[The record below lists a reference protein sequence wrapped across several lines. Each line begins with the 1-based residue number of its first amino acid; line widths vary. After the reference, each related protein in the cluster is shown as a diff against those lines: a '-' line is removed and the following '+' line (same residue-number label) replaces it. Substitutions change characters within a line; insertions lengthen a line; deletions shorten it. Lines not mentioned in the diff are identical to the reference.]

1 MSDPTRK
8 STAMYRFKNKAGE
21 YRWIETT
28 FTNMIGNE
36 AVNGIV
42 LNFHDITERRLAKEA
57 LEESDWKFR
66 ALFEK
71 GPIGVA
77 YHVMVN
83 DSEDKPVNYFFLD
96 ANKSYQELTGVDPRG
111 KMVTE
116 AFPGIENDPFDWIG
130 TFGRVARKGES
141 VRFETFLQSNKRWY
155 DCVGYQ
161 YKPNHFVSAF
171 TDITKRKEAELSL
184 KETNEKLFQAN
195 IELVESK
202 EKAEESEM
210 RFKTLHNATFGGIAI
225 HDKGIIWDCNQGL
238 SEITGYSTDELNG
251 MDGLLLIAESSR
263 ELVMNNILTE
273 YEKPYEVD
281 GLRKNGEHYPLRLE
295 ARKIPYRGKM
305 MRSVEFRDITL
316 QKKIEK
322 DLILAK
328 EKAEES
334 DRLKTAFLANMSHEI
349 RTPMN
354 GILGFTNLLSEPGLT
369 NEEKSGF
376 ISIIQKS
383 GERMLNTVNDLI
395 DISKIE
401 TGQVKLVYEEIN
413 INLQV
418 LYLFGFFEF
427 QAKEKNLTITLKNN
441 IPDNFA
447 IVKTDITKFDSIL
460 SNLIKNA
467 IKYTEVGTI
476 EIGCSRQNQQL
487 EFYVRDTG
495 IGIPK
500 HRHQAIFNRFEQADI
515 GGTRAFQ
522 GSGLGLAIAKAN
534 TEMLGGKIWLESE
547 PETGSTFYFNILS
560 ENGEIE
566 IDNRLEYNGIGGSK
580 KTGGKIKLL
589 IAEDDEAGYFY
600 LVTILKPLDCE
611 IIRYFTGTE
620 TVEKCRK
627 NNDIDIILMDIRMPE
642 MNGYDA
648 TQRIREFNKDVIVI
662 AQTAFALL
670 GDKEKALNV
679 GCNEYISKPIKRKEL
694 IELIQKYVNK

>member
-1 MSDPTRK
+1 
-8 STAMYRFKNKAGE
+8 
-21 YRWIETT
+21 
-28 FTNMIGNE
+28 
-36 AVNGIV
+36 
-42 LNFHDITERRLAKEA
+42 
-57 LEESDWKFR
+57 
-66 ALFEK
+66 
-71 GPIGVA
+71 
-77 YHVMVN
+77 
-83 DSEDKPVNYFFLD
+83 
-96 ANKSYQELTGVDPRG
+96 
-111 KMVTE
+111 
-116 AFPGIENDPFDWIG
+116 
-130 TFGRVARKGES
+130 
-141 VRFETFLQSNKRWY
+141 
-155 DCVGYQ
+155 
-161 YKPNHFVSAF
+161 
-171 TDITKRKEAELSL
+171 
-184 KETNEKLFQAN
+184 
-195 IELVESK
+195 
-202 EKAEESEM
+202 
-210 RFKTLHNATFGGIAI
+210 
-225 HDKGIIWDCNQGL
+225 
-238 SEITGYSTDELNG
+238 
-251 MDGLLLIAESSR
+251 
-263 ELVMNNILTE
+263 
-273 YEKPYEVD
+273 
-281 GLRKNGEHYPLRLE
+281 LE
-295 ARKIPYRGKM
+295 ARKIPYHGKM

-316 QKKIEK
+316 QKKIEN
-322 DLILAK
+322 DLIIAK

-447 IVKTDITKFDSIL
+447 IVKTDISKFDSIL

-467 IKYTEVGTI
+467 IKYTEAGTI
-476 EIGCSRQNQQL
+476 EIGCSRQNQML

-500 HRHQAIFNRFEQADI
+500 RRHQAIFNRFEQADI
-515 GGTRAFQ
+515 GDTRAFQ
-522 GSGLGLAIAKAN
+522 GSGLGLAIAKAY

-560 ENGEIE
+560 ENREIE
-566 IDNRLEYNGIGGSK
+566 IDKRLEYNGIGGSK

-600 LVTILKPLDCE
+600 LVTILKPINCE
-611 IIRYFTGTE
+611 IIRCFTGTE

-648 TQRIREFNKDVIVI
+648 TQRIREFNKDVIII

-670 GDKEKALNV
+670 GDKEKALNA
-679 GCNEYISKPIKRKEL
+679 GCNEYISKPIKRKEI
-694 IELIQKYVNK
+694 IELIQKYVNQ